1 MTYSDTIYINQ
12 ALARL
17 EVSYME
23 LASELRRIN
32 EEIQIIQKAIEALSI
47 SSLEMNTPA

>member
-23 LASELRRIN
+23 LAAELRRIN
-32 EEIQIIQKAIEALSI
+32 EEIRLIQKAIEALSA
-47 SSLEMNTPA
+47 SSSEMNTTA